1 MSAILDLP
9 EIRSRVHLWT
19 VREYEKLEDN
29 PAFRYVELIRGIIV
43 EKLPRTP
50 LHSFLTK
57 KLYDLF
63 MRVSAGG
70 FLVRKEEPLRLADS
84 MPEPDVA
91 IVRGNEDDFRSR
103 HPSTASLAVE
113 VAISSVA
120 SDRENATLY
129 AEAGV
134 TEYWIVLSEKEQ
146 VEVYR
151 EPENG
156 VYKTKRIYSLGEAIE
171 EIAVT
176 EQSVLV
182 ETLFS

>member
-19 VREYEKLEDN
+19 VSEYEKLEDN
-29 PAFRYVELIRGIIV
+29 PAFRHAELIRGIIV

-63 MRVSAGG
+63 LRVSASG

-91 IVRGNEDDFRSR
+91 VVCGIEDDFRSR
-103 HPSTASLAVE
+103 HPSTALLAVE

-120 SDRENATLY
+120 PDRENASLY

-134 TEYWIVLSEKEQ
+134 AEYWIVLGEKEQ

-151 EPENG
+151 QPENG
-156 VYKTKRIYSLGEAIE
+156 VYKTKRVYSLGESIE
-171 EIAVT
+171 DIAVT
-176 EQSVLV
+176 DQPVSV